1 MRGIP
6 LLTLALGVFVAACGG
21 ASIATPTAEPE
32 ATATKTPTKT
42 PSPTATP
49 SPTPV
54 PVYGPDPEGYP
65 EDINPLTG
73 LPVDDPAILERRP
86 ALVKVSNESPEV
98 RPQSGLSF
106 ADHVWEYQ
114 MEGWGQTRFTAVYYS
129 QSPERVGSV
138 RSVRLI
144 DTGVLIPMYDAILA
158 YSGSSM
164 GMTTE
169 LKNTYWERVFREEL
183 DRTHLVRIRDIPVEG
198 TDYYHALFAVPED
211 LWEYAD
217 ERGVGKPERRPE
229 GLVFS
234 PQVPPGGEPTGEAVV
249 DFPGSGP
256 LHRWTYDAMSE
267 RWLSSTEDQKAL
279 AEESP
284 DIDLLTGEQLA
295 FDNVVILYAEHY
307 LADFIEDVPSG
318 LLSVGVIL
326 EGEGDAIL
334 LRDGQ
339 RYEVTWRREGDD
351 MVQFFDAD
359 DGLIPF
365 KPGTTWFS
373 VTVTGEFEEYQAAVD
388 FKP

>member
-21 ASIATPTAEPE
+21 ASVATPTAEPE
-32 ATATKTPTKT
+32 ATSTKTPTET

-54 PVYGPDPEGYP
+54 PVYGPADYP

-169 LKNTYWERVFREEL
+169 LKNTYWERVFREEP

-217 ERGVGKPERRPE
+217 ERGVGEPEHRPE

-234 PQVPPGGEPTGEAVV
+234 PEVPPDGEPTDEAIV

-256 LHRWTYDAMSE
+256 LHRWTYDAASE

-326 EGEGDAIL
+326 EGEGEAIL

-339 RYEVTWRREGDD
+339 RYEATWRREGDD
-351 MVQFFDAD
+351 NMVQFFDAD